1 MRFKLLIAALALM
14 PALVSA
20 QNAPN
25 MIGTWTGIFH
35 AAIMGSGSHHLVPNK
50 KDKDIHFNKIP
61 FTLDIDRQD
70 GVNFSGSLATK
81 NRKEVIVGV
90 IAPDFQG
97 GVMVDEDGTHSFKI
111 VDPTTIQNCYVQIS
125 KPKVASCWVGKKQ

>member
-81 NRKEVIVGV
+81 NRKEIIIGV

-97 GVMVDEDGTHSFKI
+97 GVMALFAMEAMNLKGLRHPHPHSLPHRI
-111 VDPTTIQNCYVQIS
+111 I
-125 KPKVASCWVGKKQ
+125 KKY